1 MRQLL
6 IVGAVGLLPAT
17 GYAQGADYLRLHDD
31 LRRSEMDMRQRMY
44 EQEQRQR
51 EQLFR
56 DQQTQREREMEQMRR
71 RGDEILRSPRSFDYL
86 GR

>member
-1 MRQLL
+1 MRRLL
-6 IVGAVGLLPAT
+6 IVAAVGLIPAT
-17 GYAQGADYLRLHDD
+17 GYAQGADYFRFQND
-31 LRRSEMDMRQRMY
+31 LRRSEMDTQQRMY

-56 DQQTQREREMEQMRR
+56 DQQRQRDREMEQIRR
-71 RGDEILRSPRSFDYL
+71 RDEEVLRIPRALDYL